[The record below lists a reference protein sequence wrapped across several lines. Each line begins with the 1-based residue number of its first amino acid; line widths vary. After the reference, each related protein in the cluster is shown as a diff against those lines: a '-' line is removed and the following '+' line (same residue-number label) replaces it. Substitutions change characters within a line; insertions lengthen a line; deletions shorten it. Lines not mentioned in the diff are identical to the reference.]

1 MNPSKITWLFLLRV
15 AAGNLLTAK
24 VLFDICGT
32 EDFSLV
38 PSNRC
43 FYRLFSLAQIWDECR
58 GLQDPKEP
66 CIESCLLED
75 FCSKLYSD
83 GRAMKKAAHPEGFHH
98 CERLVSCIQKDS
110 ESAAVACYEGHLP
123 KEGLLKGWLSL
134 TAFGGEV
141 TPPLAPA
148 PAPAPAPA
156 VEVWDSAPA
165 PAPVTLAP
173 KEVIEETL
181 PISAPAFATAP
192 QVSRGTAL
200 AAPAPAP
207 ASTLAPVQKE
217 VMEETLPHVSEPVA
231 PAPSAAEV
239 VSAAPALPVPPK
251 LPPVSCNCSIS
262 GSVKGIETG
271 RLGCA
276 AHNKES
282 QVSPETKYCF
292 MEGGSQCKDQPGAK
306 ASTEFSGL
314 YWKPCSEI
322 DNLMQIFPHS
332 CQIFKTDRS
341 KGDAAQQLV
350 SKIKELQS
358 SEGSHSFIP
367 SRPLED
373 MKQWMAYWDVATRKT
388 FRRHRLRQSSIS
400 P

>member
-1 MNPSKITWLFLLRV
+1 
-15 AAGNLLTAK
+15 
-24 VLFDICGT
+24 
-32 EDFSLV
+32 
-38 PSNRC
+38 
-43 FYRLFSLAQIWDECR
+43 
-58 GLQDPKEP
+58 
-66 CIESCLLED
+66 
-75 FCSKLYSD
+75 
-83 GRAMKKAAHPEGFHH
+83 MKKAAHPEGFHH

-134 TAFGGEV
+134 NAVGGEV
-141 TPPLAPA
+141 TRKPVAPA
-148 PAPAPAPA
+148 PATPAAPAPAPA
-156 VEVWDSAPA
+156 VKVWDSAPA

-173 KEVIEETL
+173 KEVIEEFPR

-192 QVSRGTAL
+192 QVSRGTAP

-217 VMEETLPHVSEPVA
+217 VMEETLPLSEPVA

-239 VSAAPALPVPPK
+239 VSAAPALPVPQPK

-271 RLGCA
+271 RVGCA

-306 ASTEFSGL
+306 PSTEFSGL

-373 MKQWMAYWDVATRKT
+373 MKQCMAYWDVATRKT
-388 FRRHRLRQSSIS
+388 FRRHRLRQSTIS